1 MEYLNITQLPGGSY
15 SHANQAVD
23 LGGKDT
29 GKDYWYARGE
39 TYWKCTCC
47 WYSGTN
53 TYHFLSC
60 DANGNQ
66 TKVHC
71 ADGVDRVVTVSLTH
85 DLNAP
90 TIGKLYHNE
99 KMFQEGTKYPVAGK
113 VTGNHIHLEIAEGD
127 VRTRYKGKNGTWTLY
142 NELNPLT
149 VMFVDDSFTT
159 VKNTQGATVQHCDS
173 ITSGGTSTMASLA
186 NGYQKITYSGATMHV
201 TKGYGDYKQL
211 YMLSA
216 KGGELDVQDIQKFD
230 HNDMVIIGMA
240 NCNYFEMSNASTYG
254 QHYGVEQSDGDGE
267 HSTAQDLAPKN
278 SGYRVVYQTTD
289 GEIHKC
295 LASDYWYSKKDVIF
309 ACTPYSIVVWDGA
322 SVNETSTAFGNK
334 DSYTNSQTMY
344 MYVDG
349 AWAIVATL
357 NKVLPSLMRSFAL
370 SYGAKIAFLVD
381 SGGST
386 QEMTYTGGAW
396 KTAIYTGR
404 KIPNVLVLAKKK
416 TSETVTPTPD
426 ANTGADGGDNTSGD
440 GSTTVSKEE
449 YEKVVKELEE
459 AQSTN
464 KTLQAEIEALQT
476 NNNTLN
482 TKINDIKTGLEELS
496 KKL

>member
-1 MEYLNITQLPGGSY
+1 M
-15 SHANQAVD
+15 
-23 LGGKDT
+23 
-29 GKDYWYARGE
+29 
-39 TYWKCTCC
+39 
-47 WYSGTN
+47 
-53 TYHFLSC
+53 
-60 DANGNQ
+60 
-66 TKVHC
+66 HC
-71 ADGVDRVVTVSLTH
+71 ADGVDRIVTVSLTH

-99 KMFQEGTKYPVAGK
+99 KMFQEGTKYPVAGR

-127 VRTRYKGKNGTWTLY
+127 VRTRYKASNGTWTLY
-142 NELNPLT
+142 NELNPLK
-149 VMFVDDSFTT
+149 VMYVDDSFTT
-159 VKNTQGATVQHCDS
+159 VKNTQGAAIQHCDS
-173 ITSGGTSTMASLA
+173 VSSGGTSTMASLA
-186 NGYQKITYSGATMHV
+186 NGYQKITYNGATMHV

-216 KGGELDVQDIQKFD
+216 KGGDLDVQDIKKFD

-240 NCNYFEMSNASTYG
+240 NCNYFEMSNASIYG
-254 QHYGVEQSDGDGE
+254 QHYGVEQSDGDDE
-267 HSTAQDLAPKN
+267 HSTAHDYAPKN

-295 LASDYWYSKKDVIF
+295 LASDYWYSKNDVIF
-309 ACTPYSIVVWDGA
+309 ACTPYSIIVWDGA

-334 DSYTNSQTMY
+334 DSYANSQTMY

-349 AWAIVATL
+349 AWVIVATL

-386 QEMTYTGGAW
+386 QEMAYTGGAW
-396 KTAIYTGR
+396 KSVIYTGR

-416 TSETVTPTPD
+416 TATTPDSSTDGGDDAPTPD
-426 ANTGADGGDNTSGD
+426 NND
-440 GSTTVSKEE
+440 TVSKEE
-449 YEKVVKELEE
+449 YEKVAKELEE

-464 KTLQAEIEALQT
+464 KTLQAEIETLQT

-482 TKINDIKTGLEELS
+482 TKINDIKTGLEELI